1 MSPST
6 LSHASTAVLQA
17 VAHGYRHGFDV
28 IGITGLP
35 SGTVYPALRRLEE
48 ARFVT
53 SAWENV
59 KVAQDAQRPPR
70 KYYEITATGR
80 TALAAALDR
89 YRLLSLNRL
98 PVRRLRASK
107 A

>member
-6 LSHASTAVLQA
+6 LSHAATAVLNA
-17 VAHGYRHGFDV
+17 VAHGHRHGFDV
-28 IGITGLP
+28 IGATGLP

-48 ARFVT
+48 ARYVT

-59 KVAQDAQRPPR
+59 RIAQDAQRPPR
-70 KYYEITATGR
+70 KYYEVTPAGRDALTA
-80 TALAAALDR
+80 ALAR
-89 YRLLSLNRL
+89 YRQLG
-98 PVRRLRASK
+98 PVQKPRRLRASK